1 MAKASMTN
9 IVIIVLLLVILGVL
23 LILAIQTPPLQ
34 TTPVE
39 QPTPKAPWLDEQVI
53 VIEEEPTAPTPSAP
67 EPTEPEG
74 IPLEKVFAQTV
85 QFYVNNIR
93 VGLVETYDYIPI
105 KKSQVKTFAGTF
117 GPYTQD
123 PTEFIRV
130 ELCAELVDFPAKP
143 ACEVVPVLYRDGY
156 VSFARGYKYDEYIG
170 AQAAKDYTAYY
181 TVYVGDTVVANGP
194 KARIRT
200 VND

>member
-9 IVIIVLLLVILGVL
+9 VVIIVLLLVILGVL

-39 QPTPKAPWLDEQVI
+39 QPTPKAPWLEQEI
-53 VIEEEPTAPTPSAP
+53 IIEETQTTPKAP
-67 EPTEPEG
+67 EPTQPEG
-74 IPLEKVFAQTV
+74 VPIEKVYAQTV
-85 QFYVNNIR
+85 QFFVNNIR
-93 VGLVETYDYIPI
+93 VGLVNTYDYIPL
-105 KKSQVKTFAGTF
+105 KKSQVKTFAGSF
-117 GPYTQD
+117 GPYSQD
-123 PTEFIRV
+123 PTQYIRV
-130 ELCAELVDFPAKP
+130 ELCSEMKDFPGKP
-143 ACEVVPVLYRDGY
+143 ACEVVPLLYRDNY

>member
-1 MAKASMTN
+1 MTN
-9 IVIIVLLLVILGVL
+9 VVIIVLLLVILGVL

-34 TTPVE
+34 TTPIE
-39 QPTPKAPWLDEQVI
+39 QPTPKAPWLEQEI
-53 VIEEEPTAPTPSAP
+53 IIEETQTTPKAP
-67 EPTEPEG
+67 EPTQPEG
-74 IPLEKVFAQTV
+74 VPIEKVYAQTV
-85 QFYVNNIR
+85 QFFVNNIR
-93 VGLVETYDYIPI
+93 VGLVNTYDYIPL
-105 KKSQVKTFAGTF
+105 KKSQVKTFAGSF
-117 GPYTQD
+117 GPYSQD
-123 PTEFIRV
+123 PTQYIRV

-143 ACEVVPVLYRDGY
+143 ACEVVPVIFREGY

>member
-9 IVIIVLLLVILGVL
+9 VVIIVLLLVILGVL

-34 TTPVE
+34 TTPIE
-39 QPTPKAPWLDEQVI
+39 QPTPKAPWLEQEI
-53 VIEEEPTAPTPSAP
+53 IIEETQTTPKAP
-67 EPTEPEG
+67 EPTQPEG
-74 IPLEKVFAQTV
+74 VPIEKVYAQTV
-85 QFYVNNIR
+85 QFFVNNIR
-93 VGLVETYDYIPI
+93 VGLVNTYDYIPL
-105 KKSQVKTFAGTF
+105 KKSQVKTFAGSF
-117 GPYTQD
+117 GPYSQD
-123 PTEFIRV
+123 PTQYIRV

-143 ACEVVPVLYRDGY
+143 ACEVVPVIFREGY